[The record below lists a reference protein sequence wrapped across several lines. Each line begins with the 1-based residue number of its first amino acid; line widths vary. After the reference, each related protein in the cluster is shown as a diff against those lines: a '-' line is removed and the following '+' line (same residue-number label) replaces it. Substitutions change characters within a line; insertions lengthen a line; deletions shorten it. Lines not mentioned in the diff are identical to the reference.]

1 MLVFQRFLC
10 DVMYSQSR
18 SIDVCPWDWERTAVL
33 RELFDIRF
41 SYKHCNF
48 SHFCLLV
55 NMAVKTVTR
64 SIQPCFRHG
73 GSVRLACF
81 EPTDAA
87 RFLKKPEV
95 LSVLYGQG
103 KFVFKR
109 EFLCLWKVHDQFLH
123 LTSAWKNNQSTFEID
138 FFCLVFSRFNLREL
152 IYDPVIVIR
161 EFLLRLT
168 DGFLNKNFQEIIVIY
183 LSLIIHN
190 ISSKH
195 DRETTDR
202 KIFRNTSQLRLKF
215 CLYMFHW
222 TAILF
227 RIHHLP
233 LKNFAVRCS
242 FSITSA
248 LNTAETAYAWS
259 LFSVVCSW
267 PYILAEKVSS
277 YKMWTSSPLF

>member
-1 MLVFQRFLC
+1 MEVKYIRSGSMLVFQRFLC

-95 LSVLYGQG
+95 LSVLYGQW
-103 KFVFKR
+103 KFVLKGNFCVYERFMTNFYIWHQRGRTTRVHLKLI
-109 EFLCLWKVHDQFLH
+109 FFALCSAD
-123 LTSAWKNNQSTFEID
+123 LTCVNWSTIQLLLYAN
-138 FFCLVFSRFNLREL
+138 FF
-152 IYDPVIVIR
+152 YD
-161 EFLLRLT
+161 
-168 DGFLNKNFQEIIVIY
+168 
-183 LSLIIHN
+183 
-190 ISSKH
+190 
-195 DRETTDR
+195 
-202 KIFRNTSQLRLKF
+202 
-215 CLYMFHW
+215 
-222 TAILF
+222 
-227 RIHHLP
+227 
-233 LKNFAVRCS
+233 
-242 FSITSA
+242 
-248 LNTAETAYAWS
+248 
-259 LFSVVCSW
+259 
-267 PYILAEKVSS
+267 
-277 YKMWTSSPLF
+277 